1 MHALNSKENFDS
13 HGIVGESVFC
23 TKIPKYRWKG
33 IQSTDKRKMNH
44 IICMTQIL
52 GVNPHQCH

>member
-23 TKIPKYRWKG
+23 RHIGRWNSRSNS
-33 IQSTDKRKMNH
+33 IDW
-44 IICMTQIL
+44 ICFIEFEGQEGTF
-52 GVNPHQCH
+52 